1 MRPEFYVYAYLRE
14 NGTPYYIGKGKN
26 YRAYKKH
33 SFEVPVPPK
42 DRIFI
47 ILKNLTE
54 EQAFKNEIDFI
65 SYYGRLD
72 TNTGILENRTNGG
85 EGGSGHIHPKVKIIN
100 DGSNNRAL
108 LKDDPIPKGWVLGR
122 LGSATEGMIYINDG
136 TMDKFILK
144 DDPIPEGW
152 KKGRFYRNSLE
163 KLNRI
168 AEGNKKWT
176 WINDGVNCKRV
187 RKDDPIPEGWKKGS
201 LFMPVLT
208 ETQKKESIKKAIET
222 KRVNRLNGK
231 YDTERKV
238 ESTKKGWETRRN
250 NGHGNHKEETKKK
263 ISLTKKGK
271 KNSYTKSSIWME
283 AMNRRKGKPAKKR
296 TEEQNRATSI
306 RVKQWHAER
315 KNLKASDSSLE
326 NFLK

>member
-1 MRPEFYVYAYLRE
+1 
-14 NGTPYYIGKGKN
+14 
-26 YRAYKKH
+26 
-33 SFEVPVPPK
+33 
-42 DRIFI
+42 
-47 ILKNLTE
+47 
-54 EQAFKNEIDFI
+54 
-65 SYYGRLD
+65 
-72 TNTGILENRTNGG
+72 
-85 EGGSGHIHPKVKIIN
+85 
-100 DGSNNRAL
+100 
-108 LKDDPIPKGWVLGR
+108 
-122 LGSATEGMIYINDG
+122 
-136 TMDKFILK
+136 
-144 DDPIPEGW
+144 
-152 KKGRFYRNSLE
+152 
-163 KLNRI
+163 
-168 AEGNKKWT
+168 
-176 WINDGVNCKRV
+176 
-187 RKDDPIPEGWKKGS
+187 
-201 LFMPVLT
+201 MPVLT